1 MGHCY
6 ANLKGGFASLG
17 PGVEQRSA
25 RGRITGFEKMTW
37 LKSENLPQMREEK
50 EERKNSWIRM
60 FRNAGYSLHRAR
72 NNPVFA
78 IANSQLK
85 LTRDQAS
92 TFDIYLPKLS
102 NRIPIYP
109 RETRRL
115 ERGTRFFERYSRI
128 LVV

>member
-37 LKSENLPQMREEK
+37 LKSENLPQMKEEK

-60 FRNAGYSLHRAR
+60 LGGNVSKRGL
-72 NNPVFA
+72 
-78 IANSQLK
+78 L
-85 LTRDQAS
+85 AS
-92 TFDIYLPKLS
+92 SSSK
-102 NRIPIYP
+102 
-109 RETRRL
+109 
-115 ERGTRFFERYSRI
+115 
-128 LVV
+128 